1 MKQPA
6 IFALFAVATLVCAPA
21 AWCGTPRFHVL
32 VFHSTNVEPDHLQF
46 AKDALKLLGE
56 FAVKDN
62 FAFDSSTSWEDLN
75 EEKLQHYQL
84 VVWLNDSPS
93 NLQQRLAF
101 QRYME
106 HGGAWLGFHFAGYN
120 DTDTNWPWYVA
131 FLGGAVFYI
140 NSWPPLPAN
149 VVVDD
154 PSHPVTANLPSH
166 FTSPVNEWYV
176 WKPSPRLNPNVEVLV
191 TLDPADYPLGLKDIV
206 ETADTPVVWA
216 NKNYK
221 MVYMN
226 MGHGNKITTSAVQNQ
241 LIENAVLSLGG
252 AATYSRGAPRN
263 VETQEATG
271 QRVSLNAVV
280 VNPKT
285 NKIYAANTNSG
296 TVTVVQGAT
305 HTAAEIKV
313 GDAPAAITINPVTNR
328 VYVAN
333 AGGNVSVLDGTT
345 DQVLATVDAGALP
358 YVVAANNTANK
369 IYVSKT
375 FSNTITLMNGVTNQ
389 VRILDVNVQADA
401 IVVDQQKNKSYLV
414 SYQDNNVTIID
425 GVSDSAK
432 KVQAGNHIWGMTINP
447 KTHKIYWGGTGG
459 TDLRV
464 FDTESEAV
472 RRVTVGAIPC
482 AIAVDELANRVYVAN
497 YESNS
502 VSVLNGRDDTVLAT
516 MVVGKHPQAIAADPV
531 AKKVYVANTG
541 SNSIT
546 VINTINDS
554 VAGTVALP
562 SSGPFAVAVDAA
574 DNTAY
579 VKVLGTEDLIAIDGT
594 KLTAKAL
601 SASRKH

>member
-1 MKQPA
+1 MKRLA
-6 IFALFAVATLVCAPA
+6 IFALLGVATLVCAPA

-32 VFHSTNVEPDHLQF
+32 VFHTVNVEPDHLQF
-46 AKDALKLLGE
+46 AEDALKLLGE

-62 FAFDSSTSWEDLN
+62 FALDSSTSWNDLN

-84 VVWLNDSPS
+84 VVWLNDSPK
-93 NLQQRLAF
+93 NPQQRLAF
-101 QRYME
+101 QKYME
-106 HGGAWLGFHFAGYN
+106 QGGAWLGFHFAGYN
-120 DTDTNWPWYVA
+120 DQDTNWPWCVD
-131 FLGGAVFYI
+131 FLGGAVFYT
-140 NSWPPLPAN
+140 NSWPPLPAK

-154 PSHPVTANLPSH
+154 SSHPVTANLPSH

-206 ETADTPVVWA
+206 ETADTPVVWT
-216 NKNYK
+216 NKNYQ

-226 MGHGNKITTSAVQNQ
+226 MGHGNKITTSAVQNR

-252 AATYSRGAPRN
+252 GAAFPNRASRKVEPR
-263 VETQEATG
+263 EAAG
-271 QRVSLNAVV
+271 RRVSLNAVV

-285 NKIYAANTNSG
+285 NKIYAANTNRG

-305 HTAAEIKV
+305 HNAAEIKV
-313 GDAPAAITINPVTNR
+313 GDAPAAIAVNPVTNR

-333 AGGNVSVLDGTT
+333 AGGTVSVLDGAT

-358 YVVAANNTANK
+358 YVVAANYTANK

-375 FSNTITLMNGVTNQ
+375 FSNTITLVNGVTDQ
-389 VRILDVNVQADA
+389 ASLLDLNVQADA

-414 SYQDNNVTIID
+414 SYQDSNVTILD
-425 GVSDSAK
+425 GVTDSAK
-432 KVQAGNHIWGMTINP
+432 RVHTGNHIWGMAINP

-464 FDTESEAV
+464 FDTGSE
-472 RRVTVGAIPC
+472 TVGHVKVGEIPC
-482 AIAVDELANRVYVAN
+482 AIAVDETANRVYVAN

-502 VSVLNGRDDTVLAT
+502 VSVVDGRDDTVLAT
-516 MVVGKHPQAIAADPV
+516 VDVGKHPQAIAADPV

-546 VINTINDS
+546 VINTTNNS
-554 VAGTVALP
+554 LAGTVAVP
-562 SSGPFAVAVDAA
+562 SSGPFAVAADAA

-579 VKVLGTEDLIAIDGT
+579 VKVLGTEDLIAIDGA

-601 SASRKH
+601 AASPKY

>member
-1 MKQPA
+1 MKRRA
-6 IFALFAVATLVCAPA
+6 IFAVLGVATLVCAPA
-21 AWCGTPRFHVL
+21 ASCGTPRFHVL
-32 VFHSTNVEPDHLQF
+32 VFHTVNVEPDHLQF
-46 AKDALKLLGE
+46 AEDALKLLGE

-62 FAFDSSTSWEDLN
+62 FAFDSSTSWNDLN

-84 VVWLNDSPS
+84 VVWLNDSPKS
-93 NLQQRLAF
+93 PQQRLAF
-101 QRYME
+101 QKYME
-106 HGGAWLGFHFAGYN
+106 QGGAWLGFHFAGYN
-120 DTDTNWPWYVA
+120 DQDTNWPWYVD
-131 FLGGAVFYI
+131 FLGGAVFYT

-154 PSHPVTANLPSH
+154 SSHPVTANFPSH

-206 ETADTPVVWA
+206 ETADTPVVWT

-221 MVYMN
+221 TVYMN
-226 MGHGNKITTSAVQNQ
+226 MGHGNKITTSAVQNR

-252 AATYSRGAPRN
+252 GAAFPNRASRKVEPR
-263 VETQEATG
+263 EAAG
-271 QRVSLNAVV
+271 RRVSLNAVV

-305 HTAAEIKV
+305 HNAAEIKV
-313 GDAPAAITINPVTNR
+313 GDAPAAIAVNPVTNR

-333 AGGNVSVLDGTT
+333 AGGTVSVLDGAT

-358 YVVAANNTANK
+358 YVVAANYTANK

-375 FSNTITLMNGVTNQ
+375 FSNTITLVNGVTDQ
-389 VRILDVNVQADA
+389 ASILDLNVQADA
-401 IVVDQQKNKSYLV
+401 IVVDQQRNKSYLV
-414 SYQDNNVTIID
+414 SYQDSNVTIID
-425 GVSDSAK
+425 GVTDSAK
-432 KVQAGNHIWGMTINP
+432 RVHTGNHIWGMAINP

-464 FDTESEAV
+464 FDTGSE
-472 RRVTVGAIPC
+472 TVGHVKVGEIPC
-482 AIAVDELANRVYVAN
+482 AIAVDETANRVYVAN

-502 VSVLNGRDDTVLAT
+502 VSVVDGRDDTVLAT
-516 MVVGKHPQAIAADPV
+516 VDVGKHPQAIAADPV

-546 VINTINDS
+546 VINTTNNS
-554 VAGTVALP
+554 LAGTVAVP
-562 SSGPFAVAVDAA
+562 SSGPFAVAADAA

-579 VKVLGTEDLIAIDGT
+579 VKVLGTEDLIAIDGA

-601 SASRKH
+601 AASPKH